1 MKKKWLS
8 VLLSFIFPGLGQIY
22 LGKILRGITFIALN
36 ISLNIL
42 GILFFPLLS
51 LFTFFVWIAGMIDS
65 SRQTNKI
72 NAVHTQNEYN

>member
-22 LGKILRGITFIALN
+22 LGKILRGVTFIALN

-42 GILFFPLLS
+42 GILFFPSIKSFYIFHL
-51 LFTFFVWIAGMIDS
+51 DS
-65 SRQTNKI
+65 RYDRQF
-72 NAVHTQNEYN
+72 